1 MTKGWQATLYTT
13 EMEHSGHERDGHRM
27 GAHTV
32 ACDAASGVG
41 SAEEGRTRWLDHGAR
56 RSRRR
61 WRYRESGIEWALT
74 ILAVRSECLSPTTR
88 EHRTIFRVAAP
99 EPVVDR
105 GRPPRHGP
113 RSLERAVEQRRSR
126 IQPSTSRRA
135 RSAYAA
141 ASDLSSGCL
150 PDRLLVPSQ
159 YLRALLIGPN
169 AVDDEAPRNP
179 TPMRSIATHLPAPTS
194 EACSRHIPPVLVQD
208 LDPRP

>member
-74 ILAVRSECLSPTTR
+74 ILAVRSECL
-88 EHRTIFRVAAP
+88 HRQHANTGQSSGWP
-99 EPVVDR
+99 
-105 GRPPRHGP
+105 H
-113 RSLERAVEQRRSR
+113 RSLSSIAAGHRGMGLDHSNEPSSSVEAAFSR
-126 IQPSTSRRA
+126 QP
-135 RSAYAA
+135 AA
-141 ASDLSSGCL
+141 EPGQLMQLHLISL
-150 PDRLLVPSQ
+150 PDACQTASS
-159 YLRALLIGPN
+159 YRAN
-169 AVDDEAPRNP
+169 TSV
-179 TPMRSIATHLPAPTS
+179 RS
-194 EACSRHIPPVLVQD
+194 
-208 LDPRP
+208 